1 MSVRSSIA
9 STAHVTIANSIHG
22 PTRNYLTRQHIRVNT
37 ARSQPLGARW
47 SQPARPGSIA
57 RSGMHADTGRGGGQ
71 RGARGQRAPL
81 LWHLIVD
88 RQPIGRDLDLG
99 SLQWDRARA
108 HLVVQKVLDLI
119 LLVKSRLRAGRLRPE
134 VGDVV
139 RAPQLQADEMV
150 DFILTSDV
158 ARDAVFVVRLGLF
171 AFRHVPHGAS
181 VARLA
186 NLPLGRARK
195 ESPRSAGGVRSPAAG
210 DAA

>member
-57 RSGMHADTGRGGGQ
+57 PSGMHADTGRGGGQ

-108 HLVVQKVLDLI
+108 HLVVQKVHDLI
-119 LLVKSRLRAGRLRPE
+119 LLVKSRLRAGRLRPA
-134 VGDVV
+134 VALPHP
-139 RAPQLQADEMV
+139 RP
-150 DFILTSDV
+150 SDPV
-158 ARDAVFVVRLGLF
+158 LRGAGGSASIGLE
-171 AFRHVPHGAS
+171 HDPGVPKP
-181 VARLA
+181 ARL
-186 NLPLGRARK
+186 
-195 ESPRSAGGVRSPAAG
+195 
-210 DAA
+210 